1 MKPFYAEFVKQT
13 GEKGEKA
20 LKEIQAIK
28 YLYHVRQQFGWRTH
42 FLSPQSLGVKYEI
55 F

>member
-1 MKPFYAEFVKQT
+1 MKFFEKQGVKVTHPDLAPFKDAMKPFYAEFVKQT

-28 YLYHVRQQFGWRTH
+28 
-42 FLSPQSLGVKYEI
+42 
-55 F
+55 

>member
-28 YLYHVRQQFGWRTH
+28 
-42 FLSPQSLGVKYEI
+42 
-55 F
+55 